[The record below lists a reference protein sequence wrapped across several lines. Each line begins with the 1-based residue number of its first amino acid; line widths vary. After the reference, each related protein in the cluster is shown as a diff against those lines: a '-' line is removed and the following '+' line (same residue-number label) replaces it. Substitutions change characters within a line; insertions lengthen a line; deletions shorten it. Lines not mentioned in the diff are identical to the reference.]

1 MSIFLSSLIRVQRE
15 TLGRTHLLLSLKEEY
30 KIHSMYFY
38 RNLKYPSECILD
50 DMEYCI
56 FFSLTLFHKKYSS
69 NLVEKIVLN
78 LEK

>member
-1 MSIFLSSLIRVQRE
+1 
-15 TLGRTHLLLSLKEEY
+15 
-30 KIHSMYFY
+30 MYFY